1 MPYHGFNCRNV
12 VKNCGFDSKR
22 GVLQDPPP
30 LGLKRIKY
38 TLGPVGLRHQRR
50 NKPCKI
56 KETLKNIISETDSKL
71 PKDIMDLMI
80 KIFGQ
85 NWPDNIQARIEFN
98 TGGCTLAFSNQP
110 NKQPHD

>member
-1 MPYHGFNCRNV
+1 
-12 VKNCGFDSKR
+12 
-22 GVLQDPPP
+22 
-30 LGLKRIKY
+30 
-38 TLGPVGLRHQRR
+38 
-50 NKPCKI
+50 
-56 KETLKNIISETDSKL
+56 
-71 PKDIMDLMI
+71 MDLMI